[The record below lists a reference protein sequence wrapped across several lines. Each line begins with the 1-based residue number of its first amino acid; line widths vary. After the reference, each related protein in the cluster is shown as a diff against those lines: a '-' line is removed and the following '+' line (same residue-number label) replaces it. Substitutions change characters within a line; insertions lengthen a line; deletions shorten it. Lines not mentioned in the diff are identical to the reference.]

1 MAASANTKDISIKLY
16 VNKCNTYFDKLHAAH
31 LPWLQLQQLQAQ
43 VVQIA

>member
-16 VNKCNTYFDKLHAAH
+16 ENKCNTYFDKLHAAH
-31 LPWLQLQQLQAQ
+31 LPWLQLQQLQAP